1 VGYSVVI
8 HLRTDRSVTLLF
20 KFKTLAFASATSR
33 RGIESIARSAPP
45 FTCVSGTSS
54 IARDNEQNGKYH
66 DYHENCLSTAGGR
79 NLPMFQG
86 GQKLRLDAL
95 RFVLVRRRTMKYK
108 TANTATKRTIQ
119 CDLVFTNVT
128 QPSTLEIKSGCTW

>member
-1 VGYSVVI
+1 M
-8 HLRTDRSVTLLF
+8 TLLF

-108 TANTATKRTIQ
+108 TANNAAKRTIQ
-119 CDLVFTNVT
+119 CELVFPNVT